1 MLNKF
6 SRVPIMNTHLLDH
19 KQYKILE
26 DLGKATSNA
35 IPPLQKLEHSLHNL
49 VIFLILPIFALANAG
64 VTFSGGFMDSLASPV
79 SLGVIWGLL
88 AGKTFGIVGFVYISE
103 KLKLIRLPD
112 GLNYKSIFGVSCLA
126 AIGFTMSLF
135 ITSLAFENPVFEY
148 QAKVGI
154 LVGSLIAGITG
165 YVILDRVLKK
175 ESA

>member
-1 MLNKF
+1 MR
-6 SRVPIMNTHLLDH
+6 S
-19 KQYKILE
+19 
-26 DLGKATSNA
+26 
-35 IPPLQKLEHSLHNL
+35 PPLQKLEHSLHNL